1 MSVGGVF
8 AGSSVGYT
16 GLLWLSFGLGV
27 VFTVLAFILIPPS
40 QTRQNDWESL
50 DIIGAI
56 VITVA
61 FLLLVLGFTESETS
75 WRQARVVVPVTLGA
89 LGVILFAVYEE
100 IVIPRWLKAVDS
112 LVPRRVWSYKNFVP
126 ILGVTAL
133 YYCTFFSMLLN
144 GSQFLVDVQN
154 VSVIVHLINIFGD
167 ITSGL
172 PS

>member
-89 LGVILFAVYEE
+89 LGVILFAVYE
-100 IVIPRWLKAVDS
+100 
-112 LVPRRVWSYKNFVP
+112 
-126 ILGVTAL
+126 
-133 YYCTFFSMLLN
+133 
-144 GSQFLVDVQN
+144 
-154 VSVIVHLINIFGD
+154 
-167 ITSGL
+167 
-172 PS
+172 